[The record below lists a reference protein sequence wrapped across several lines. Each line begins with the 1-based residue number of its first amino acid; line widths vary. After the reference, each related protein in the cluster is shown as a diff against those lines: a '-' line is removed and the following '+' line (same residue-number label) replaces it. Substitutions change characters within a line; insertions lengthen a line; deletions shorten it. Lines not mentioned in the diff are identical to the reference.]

1 MNAYFCESIWLLNYS
16 ALRSISIT
24 ETSSLLWL
32 RLTSHSS
39 LLLQII
45 LSVRPHGI
53 SLQSFLVYLPNL
65 PVWVTIAFW
74 ISRLFARSSI
84 ILALV
89 LGFCSS
95 GYDFAIP
102 SSRPHLAIQTLGVA
116 IRFVGNYALCGLSPQ
131 TNGMPVIQTKTAYRA
146 CSVLFLFAFYG
157 KLCYSMYVVT
167 PIWHQKGGDFDGI
180 HNYHFSGGHGT
191 SDWSLRVQVV
201 RPPASRQLAQNKNP
215 RNGAPRIFCDFNG
228 HNYRFSG

>member
-1 MNAYFCESIWLLNYS
+1 MPE
-16 ALRSISIT
+16 RS
-24 ETSSLLWL
+24 
-32 RLTSHSS
+32 
-39 LLLQII
+39 
-45 LSVRPHGI
+45 
-53 SLQSFLVYLPNL
+53 LPM
-65 PVWVTIAFW
+65 V
-74 ISRLFARSSI
+74 
-84 ILALV
+84 
-89 LGFCSS
+89 
-95 GYDFAIP
+95 
-102 SSRPHLAIQTLGVA
+102 
-116 IRFVGNYALCGLSPQ
+116 
-131 TNGMPVIQTKTAYRA
+131 TKTAYRA

-215 RNGAPRIFCDFNG
+215 RNGPPRIFCDFNG

>member
-1 MNAYFCESIWLLNYS
+1 M
-16 ALRSISIT
+16 
-24 ETSSLLWL
+24 
-32 RLTSHSS
+32 
-39 LLLQII
+39 LQ
-45 LSVRPHGI
+45 VRAASGRDN
-53 SLQSFLVYLPNL
+53 S
-65 PVWVTIAFW
+65 
-74 ISRLFARSSI
+74 
-84 ILALV
+84 
-89 LGFCSS
+89 SS
-95 GYDFAIP
+95 GYYGSERFILIRVRTRNKDESPCFRRWFFIRSSLILGESQFQMKIILIISRFSSLRESCSRHYDFPPIYCDKIIKTRRCVP
-102 SSRPHLAIQTLGVA
+102 RLWYQK
-116 IRFVGNYALCGLSPQ
+116 
-131 TNGMPVIQTKTAYRA
+131 TKTAYRA
-146 CSVLFLFAFYG
+146 CSALFLFAFYG